1 MLGATHGKSTLHI
14 HALTQS
20 STSSSPLHVQKFLPS
35 ISLPPRPL
43 RLPALRPPAA
53 NPLRLGALQ
62 VAGGD
67 PALVVGLGAGGDGR
81 AVGADDGH
89 LVGRVD
95 LLGLAGGALRA
106 LAALAAAALL
116 REERRDPGV
125 VDEVAGA
132 AERGGEEEVEE
143 DAVFVKSE
151 GFSLCSTRWA
161 QNSHLR
167 VEEADGRL
175 DDADGLVVDLLGV
188 DLAGGALEDGG
199 EVEAQVLRVHLG
211 REGVGEALAL
221 AGGDG
226 DAVALRGQVAQDDGH
241 LGRAGHVDGRRQ
253 RAAHDQHLHRLG
265 LLVVHVEHRA
275 RRVPVDQLHAEDLGL
290 REGGRDVDVQVGR
303 LLLGRL
309 LDIVLDLFDLGVGG

>member
-43 RLPALRPPAA
+43 RLPALRPSAA
-53 NPLRLGALQ
+53 HPLRLGALQ

-143 DAVFVKSE
+143 DAVVVTSE
-151 GFSLCSTRWA
+151 GVSL
-161 QNSHLR
+161 
-167 VEEADGRL
+167 
-175 DDADGLVVDLLGV
+175 
-188 DLAGGALEDGG
+188 
-199 EVEAQVLRVHLG
+199 
-211 REGVGEALAL
+211 
-221 AGGDG
+221 
-226 DAVALRGQVAQDDGH
+226 
-241 LGRAGHVDGRRQ
+241 
-253 RAAHDQHLHRLG
+253 
-265 LLVVHVEHRA
+265 
-275 RRVPVDQLHAEDLGL
+275 
-290 REGGRDVDVQVGR
+290 
-303 LLLGRL
+303 
-309 LDIVLDLFDLGVGG
+309 